1 MTERQLWY
9 SLRSSSVFDWSMRIE
24 SPSTPGCPDVFY
36 SIDGRTGWIELKSVQ
51 KPQGVRAR
59 PLLSRLQPS
68 QYAWHAMASQHGVRA
83 FILLMLAD
91 RALLLAGS
99 RVAYWSNCT
108 APELLQQALWIGGTT
123 PSTRF
128 EGLRMK
134 LRETDG
140 TLPMAT
146 TRTL

>member
-9 SLRSSSVFDWSMRIE
+9 ALRSSSVFDWAMRIE

-36 SIDGRTGWIELKSVQ
+36 SIDGKTGWIELKSVQ

-59 PLLSRLQPS
+59 PLLSRMQPS
-68 QYAWHAMASQHGVRA
+68 QYAWHATAAQHGVRA

-99 RVAYWSNCT
+99 RVAYWANCT

-134 LRETDG
+134 LRDTDG
-140 TLPMAT
+140 AFPMAT
-146 TRTL
+146 TRTP